1 VESYDKRPRRHCA
14 NDSGSL
20 PLPPYFKAYLS
31 EVSLFREDK
40 RGEGWKRLEGSQ
52 IRVGSIFKR
61 GKRTFPSSL
70 NPAVGRTNEGRNR
83 VKSLEGKVDILEEKA
98 IEEKV
103 KSTKG
108 LIQTF
113 LQTLKAFRLYEAN
126 HPILSKFLER
136 VRKDFD
142 EYFDEFDSFS
152 LQIGEHR
159 LYYQGNVVYENQ
171 DVKESLAFVFFKDGI
186 RELQFSKGLEF
197 KEIIDFLHIVRK
209 SDFLNRMEDDLVT
222 LLWEKDF
229 SHITFITV
237 DEFLEGSG
245 IYVPATEEDL
255 IKKSEYKGSRE
266 EWLQGKDDEGE
277 AERSYAPAT
286 EGLEQAINPA
296 PGQSLVDAC
305 QLTPDEK
312 QAIDREALQEQQPE
326 YIYVLI
332 DNLIEILLHL
342 GEDMDAYENMI
353 SYFDRIIEYLL
364 EQKEV
369 GKVVELLKSLNDTM
383 ESMVLKDKQIFATRR
398 ILEKSSSPHNIELL
412 GKAMK
417 GNGEVPSEAILQYF
431 RFLNKQAVEPLCL
444 LLGKL
449 ESGKW
454 RKAICDQ
461 MVELSREEIQLLSKF
476 LSDPNPYLVSHILY
490 ILGRIGDSSAA
501 KYLENLVSHED
512 LKIREETLQ
521 VLNKFGEKGKDLIQ
535 KFLKDSVSGMRARA
549 ALFLAR
555 NAKVGAVKPLTEII
569 LSEDFYKRDYEEKAS
584 FFRALGETGSTEVI
598 PILKK
603 IAKQGRW
610 FQRSKWNEMRQCA
623 TNTLKMLGA

>member
-1 VESYDKRPRRHCA
+1 M
-14 NDSGSL
+14 
-20 PLPPYFKAYLS
+20 
-31 EVSLFREDK
+31 
-40 RGEGWKRLEGSQ
+40 
-52 IRVGSIFKR
+52 
-61 GKRTFPSSL
+61 
-70 NPAVGRTNEGRNR
+70 
-83 VKSLEGKVDILEEKA
+83 KSLEEKVDILEEKG

-103 KSTKG
+103 KSTKA

-126 HPILSKFLER
+126 HPILSKFSDKL
-136 VRKDFD
+136 RKDFD
-142 EYFDEFDSFS
+142 QYFDEFDSFS

-159 LYYQGNVVYENQ
+159 LYYRGNVVYENQ

-197 KEIIDFLHIVRK
+197 KEMIDFLHIVRK

-255 IKKSEYKGSRE
+255 IKRSEYKGSRE
-266 EWLQGKDDEGE
+266 EWLQGRVDQGEGE
-277 AERSYAPAT
+277 GEGSHAPAA
-286 EGLEQAINPA
+286 EGLEQAINPG
-296 PGQSLVDAC
+296 PGQSLVEAC
-305 QLTPDEK
+305 QLTSDEK
-312 QAIDREALQEQQPE
+312 KAIDREALQEQQPE

-342 GEDMDAYENMI
+342 GEDTDAYENMI
-353 SYFDRIIEYLL
+353 SYFDRVIEYLL

-369 GKVVELLKSLNDTM
+369 GKTVELLKSLNDTM
-383 ESMVLKDKQIFATRR
+383 DSMVLKDRQIFAIRR

-444 LLGKL
+444 LLSEL

-476 LSDPNPYLVSHILY
+476 LSDHNPFLVSHILY
-490 ILGRIGDSSAA
+490 ILGKIGDPSAV
-501 KYLENLVSHED
+501 KYLETMVSHKD
-512 LKIREETLQ
+512 LKVREETLQ
-521 VLNKFGEKGKDLIQ
+521 VLNKFGDKGKDLIQ
-535 KFLKDSVSGMRARA
+535 KFLKDSASGLRAKA
-549 ALFLAR
+549 ALLLAR
-555 NAKVGAVKPLTEII
+555 QAKVGAVKPLTEII
-569 LSEDFYKRDYEEKAS
+569 LSEDFYRRDYEEKAS
-584 FFRALGETGSTEVI
+584 FFRALGETGSKEVI
-598 PILKK
+598 PVLKK
-603 IAKQGRW
+603 IAKQRRW
-610 FQRSKWNEMRQCA
+610 FQRTKWNEMRQCA
-623 TNTLKMLGA
+623 ANTLKMLGA